1 MKLDILWNFISP
13 VTGRTLSTT
22 DYVLIGDRAGIAT
35 PSPIL
40 IDIRLDLIN
49 LRQDYNLATSAD
61 YVIGSPNIQLPNAQV
76 LNTMPNGYVYNT
88 AGIVSTIA
96 TIPIGGLPNL
106 EVGNIWIGD
115 SSNRPV
121 ANPTIAL
128 NNLPNLPNIM
138 TYVGDTF
145 NRPQISSA
153 VGPQGPKGYRGPP
166 GLPGENGSSIQGIAG
181 IAGIAGILGLA
192 GLAGLAGLRG
202 AAGTD
207 LIIATMLIN
216 TNLDMSGNR
225 IENLYQSPQGDFDAI
240 TAKWAWDL
248 IESGVIFKF

>member
-1 MKLDILWNFISP
+1 MKYDILWNFISP
-13 VTGRTLSTT
+13 VTGRVLSSPN
-22 DYVLIGDRAGIAT
+22 YVLVGDRAGIAT

-49 LRQDYNLATSAD
+49 LRQDYNIATSAD
-61 YVIGSPNIQLPNAQV
+61 YVIGNPNIQLPNAQV
-76 LNTMPNGYVYNT
+76 LNTMDNGYVYNT
-88 AGIVSTIA
+88 AGVVSTVS
-96 TIPIGGLPNL
+96 TIPIGDLPNL
-106 EVGNIWIGD
+106 TIGNIWIGNNA
-115 SSNRPV
+115 NRPV
-121 ANPTIAL
+121 ASPTITL
-128 NNLPNLPNIM
+128 SNLPDLPNIM

-192 GLAGLAGLRG
+192 GIAGLAGLRG

-207 LIIATMLIN
+207 LIIATMTISN
-216 TNLDMSGNR
+216 NLDMTGNR
-225 IENLYQSPQGDFDAI
+225 IQNISQSPGGDFDAI

-248 IESGVIFKF
+248 IENSVIFKF